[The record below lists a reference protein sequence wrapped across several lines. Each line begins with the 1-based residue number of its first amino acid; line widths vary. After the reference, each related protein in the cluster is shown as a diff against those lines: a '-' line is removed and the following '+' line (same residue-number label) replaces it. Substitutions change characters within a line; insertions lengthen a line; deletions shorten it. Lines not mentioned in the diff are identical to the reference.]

1 MSSKVSGE
9 VRALKDQLST
19 YTREIEVN
27 QQQLEEL
34 SILKEQFN
42 SLQRDHNDLQ
52 SKMEG
57 GDHLLRA
64 WTS

>member
-1 MSSKVSGE
+1 MSSQASGE

-34 SILKEQFN
+34 SILKEQLN
-42 SLQRDHNDLQ
+42 SLQRDHSDLQ
-52 SKMEG
+52 SKMEV
-57 GDHLLRA
+57 GDHLVLA
-64 WTS
+64 STS